1 MMFQSFCPF
10 FMEFSCYLESHKVI
24 VLSLCPFFLSKQRYF
39 YYILLKFYVG
49 VEYNFKKYRPGQA
62 STLGEPY
69 DKQSVMHYGK

>member
-1 MMFQSFCPF
+1 MKYS
-10 FMEFSCYLESHKVI
+10 SDYGIDVSTHL
-24 VLSLCPFFLSKQRYF
+24 
-39 YYILLKFYVG
+39 G